1 MARPVESG
9 PARGYN
15 DTARRGKTGHWEVTG
30 AQQEVTGGQRG
41 TPRGLEEDMQQRT
54 RCLALALAA
63 ALVLTLAACGGGAGS
78 AYTGGAEELARAAVI
93 SQGYDPAALERLD
106 QVLDEA
112 ALAGYVQGSYGLA
125 PDQWESGVIFRTGGA
140 EAFEIAAL
148 ALADEA
154 DNDDIQTALEGYIR
168 AREGDFLGYAPEQ
181 AAMIAGAQA
190 QVRDGFALLFIC
202 PAPALAWDTVLAL
215 LAGDTAPTALPA
227 VTAAPEST
235 PEPTLE
241 PAPSPAATA
250 QPAERPP
257 YEPPNTD
264 DMTQY
269 DTAPILAAWE
279 ARDPSGLGEHDRAIY
294 DAAEAGLDRVVT
306 EGMSDDEKELA
317 LYGWVTWNLV
327 YDWAHQDPLAEVSR
341 DSYGPYG
348 GLVAHRAVCLGVAS
362 SFQLL
367 MDMAGVECI
376 TVLGS
381 SSNLEDH
388 AWNMVRLA
396 GEWYCVDPT
405 WDLVGSASAVPDD
418 ESGWGPAL
426 WDYFNVTSDEM
437 VRTGHRWDYD
447 AVPEATDT
455 TYAR

>member
-1 MARPVESG
+1 MARAVESG

-15 DTARRGKTGHWEVTG
+15 DTVRRGKTGHREVTG

-41 TPRGLEEDMQQRT
+41 APRGLEEDMQQRK

-63 ALVLTLAACGGGAGS
+63 ALILTLAAACGSGAGP
-78 AYTGGAEELARAAVI
+78 AYTGGAEELARAAVS

-125 PDQWESGVIFRTGGA
+125 PDQWESCVIFRTGGA

-148 ALADEA
+148 ALADGA

-181 AAMIAGAQA
+181 AAMIAGSQA

-202 PAPALAWDTVLAL
+202 PAPALASDTALAL
-215 LAGDTAPTALPA
+215 LAGEPAPTALPA
-227 VTAAPEST
+227 VTAAPTIT
-235 PEPTLE
+235 PEPTLEPTLE

-250 QPAERPP
+250 QPVERPP
-257 YEPPNTD
+257 YEPPHTD

-294 DAAEAGLDRVVT
+294 DAAEAVLDRVLT
-306 EGMSDDEKELA
+306 EGMSDYEKELA

-348 GLVAHRAVCLGVAS
+348 GLVAHRAVCLGWRPAS
-362 SFQLL
+362 S
-367 MDMAGVECI
+367 C
-376 TVLGS
+376 
-381 SSNLEDH
+381 
-388 AWNMVRLA
+388 
-396 GEWYCVDPT
+396 
-405 WDLVGSASAVPDD
+405 
-418 ESGWGPAL
+418 
-426 WDYFNVTSDEM
+426 
-437 VRTGHRWDYD
+437 
-447 AVPEATDT
+447 
-455 TYAR
+455 